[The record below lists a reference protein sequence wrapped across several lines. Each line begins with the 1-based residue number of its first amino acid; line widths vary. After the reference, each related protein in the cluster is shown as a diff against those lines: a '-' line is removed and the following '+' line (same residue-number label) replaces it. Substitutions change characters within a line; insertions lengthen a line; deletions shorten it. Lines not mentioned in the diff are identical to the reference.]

1 MPSSVVIPSNFGSG
15 GSGLTPNN
23 SAGAPSLKSILDDI
37 VGELTDLI
45 DGVSGANSHVITE
58 AALVVAAHEATSA
71 ATGPVLAVQA
81 TTGDSAGVKAIR
93 LTGSPS
99 QGEVLV
105 SYSAGGAPSFEFNA
119 TDNISGAIFHQLVLG
134 DVTFTGPS

>member
-71 ATGPVLAVQA
+71 ATGPVLAVPRRNSSSDCWPA
-81 TTGDSAGVKAIR
+81 RS
-93 LTGSPS
+93 SW
-99 QGEVLV
+99 
-105 SYSAGGAPSFEFNA
+105 
-119 TDNISGAIFHQLVLG
+119 
-134 DVTFTGPS
+134 